1 MQGTAHGVASAAF
14 GASSQENVL
23 KQLQLVPRELV
34 ASSLKYFLDS
44 RDEDSDNDD
53 KVNYVLS
60 VTSIIDF
67 FFLDE
72 GYDDKNNLFSFS
84 SFPA

>member
-44 RDEDSDNDD
+44 RDEDNDNDD
-53 KVNYVLS
+53 IVNYVFS

>member
-44 RDEDSDNDD
+44 RDEDNDNDD
-53 KVNYVLS
+53 IVNYVLS

-67 FFLDE
+67 FF
-72 GYDDKNNLFSFS
+72 
-84 SFPA
+84 